1 MNYNLTPETLLWQ
14 KRAGI
19 VTESQH
25 NLMLEVLSFLTLVEN
40 EAPSSEFDNLVKKVS
55 AETNLKD
62 KNTQLDFLNTLI
74 DSGFQPEK
82 VNPKEITE
90 YRESIEEDAG
100 AVGLG
105 LSS

>member
-74 DSGFQPEK
+74 DS
-82 VNPKEITE
+82 NT
-90 YRESIEEDAG
+90 
-100 AVGLG
+100 
-105 LSS
+105 